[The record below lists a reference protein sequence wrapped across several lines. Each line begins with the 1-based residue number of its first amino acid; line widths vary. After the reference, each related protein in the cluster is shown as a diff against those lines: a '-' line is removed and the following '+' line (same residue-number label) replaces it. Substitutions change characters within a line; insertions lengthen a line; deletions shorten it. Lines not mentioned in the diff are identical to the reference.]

1 MDTKQYCANLSS
13 ELQRWR
19 DAIHKENEIIAK
31 LSSADKQ
38 HMLPFVEDLRMLEAE
53 MDERID
59 QLRTECPTFWG
70 PENAESVMEPG
81 GELSGFALSPD
92 ESDDII
98 GGGNFGG

>member
-1 MDTKQYCANLSS
+1 MDTNQYCINLSN

-19 DAIHKENEIIAK
+19 DAIHKENEIISK

-38 HMLPFVEDLRMLEAE
+38 NMLGFVEDLRMLEAE

-59 QLRTECPTFWG
+59 QLKTQCPTAWA
-70 PENAESVMEPG
+70 PENAENVMEPG
-81 GELSGFALSPD
+81 GELTCFALTPE
-92 ESDDII
+92 ESDKAI